1 MNDDHRL
8 VSFFQIDRRVKVG
21 HGDVVRPCGHHGHW
35 MTVSALC
42 QGDEHGRLF
51 IVEVATEGNLDVLDV
66 LPPVDVT
73 EFDLSRVGNT
83 WMKRLVVVVSQNG
96 GVSEVDLR
104 LKFLT
109 NEVGHQ
115 VSIPIG
121 ENLAWAITAGDAGGR
136 ADGAATHGN
145 LVVLLVFT
153 GDVER
158 DTLFVKEHGI
168 IDQTFENIEAARSGF
183 WG

>member
-1 MNDDHRL
+1 MA
-8 VSFFQIDRRVKVG
+8 
-21 HGDVVRPCGHHGHW
+21 
-35 MTVSALC
+35 VSALC
-42 QGDEHGRLF
+42 QGNEHGRLF

-96 GVSEVDLR
+96 GIPEVDLR

-115 VSIPIG
+115 VSIPVG
-121 ENLAWAITAGDAGGR
+121 ENLARAIAAGDAGGR
-136 ADGAATHGN
+136 ADGAASHGN
-145 LVVLLVFT
+145 LVVLFVFT

-168 IDQTFENIEAARSGF
+168 IDQTFENIETARSGF